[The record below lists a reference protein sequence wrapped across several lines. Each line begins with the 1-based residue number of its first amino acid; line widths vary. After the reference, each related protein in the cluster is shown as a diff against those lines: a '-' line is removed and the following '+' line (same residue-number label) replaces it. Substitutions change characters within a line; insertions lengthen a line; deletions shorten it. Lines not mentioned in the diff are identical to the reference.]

1 MHTFYEKYKFVTE
14 LLLACAFLPIYL
26 QRRSRFPLRVLCFLV
41 LLYTA
46 AWLTP
51 LSWTSIL
58 NVLRYPWFLL
68 LIMAGIKLCFQA
80 TNWEVLFCGVAG
92 YMVQHI
98 SFCIWSLAAL
108 AFPEMFANLGVFT
121 TGRLLLELVTYVP
134 FFFLFAYWLRTRNSL
149 QVDNHVLLITSLVI
163 LSAAIVLNY
172 IRTIYSSSFNPISS
186 AVCMIYS
193 MGACVL
199 GMLVQFSLLTQSKIQ
214 QESEMF
220 EQLWHREREQY
231 KISQENIQLIN
242 IKCHDLKH
250 QIRALKQGAGNQS
263 SDQFL
268 REAEDVIAI
277 YDSAIKTDNDA
288 LDVILTEKSLLCER
302 NHIKL
307 TCMVDGQSFAF
318 MDLADLYS
326 IFGNIFDNAVEA
338 VLKLDAVEKRIICIT
353 GTQMDSFV
361 NIRIENYFDQELGFQ
376 DGLPVTTKPD
386 KAYHGFGL
394 KSVRHLVNK
403 YNGEVA
409 ITTLDDIF
417 AVNIMI
423 PTPA

>member
-1 MHTFYEKYKFVTE
+1 MYTFYERYKFVTE
-14 LLLACAFLPIYL
+14 LLLACSFLPVYL
-26 QRRSRFPLRVLCFLV
+26 ERRARFPLRVLV
-41 LLYTA
+41 SAALLYLA
-46 AWLTP
+46 AALTP
-51 LSWTSIL
+51 IDWSSVL
-58 NVLRYPWFLL
+58 NVLRYPWFLF
-68 LIMAGIKLCFQA
+68 LIMAGIKLCFLA

-98 SFCIWSLAAL
+98 SYSVWALAAL
-108 AFPEMFANLGVFT
+108 LLPDLFAGLGMFT
-121 TGRLLLELVTYVP
+121 TGRLFLELITYVP
-134 FFFLFAYWLRTRNSL
+134 FFFLFAFWLRTRNSL
-149 QVDNHVLLITSLVI
+149 QVDNHVLLITSLII
-163 LSAAIVLNY
+163 LSVAIVLNY
-172 IRTIYSSSFNPISS
+172 VRTLYSDSFNAVSS
-186 AVCMIYS
+186 GVCMIYS
-193 MGACVL
+193 IGACIL
-199 GMLVQFSLLTQSKIQ
+199 GLLVQFSLLTQSKIQ

-250 QIRALKQGAGNQS
+250 QIRALKHGMGDQTG
-263 SDQFL
+263 DQFL

-302 NHIKL
+302 NQIKL

-318 MDLADLYS
+318 IDLSDLYS

-338 VLKLDAVEKRIICIT
+338 VLKLEAVEKRVICIT
-353 GTQMDSFV
+353 GIQLGSFV
-361 NIRIENYFDQELGFQ
+361 NIRIENYFNQKLGFQ

-394 KSVRHLVNK
+394 RSVRHLVNK
-403 YNGEVA
+403 YNGEIVV
-409 ITTLDDIF
+409 TTLDDIF